1 MGFNF
6 MSLFVEQPSA
16 DNNQKESV
24 AANPS
29 TPQIS
34 VTPSV
39 VTNTTVPVTTV
50 NKETTQVNQE
60 ILDKLCAHI
69 ENFNLPGPD
78 YIELRK
84 AANSEGMM
92 TIPDESVRLQAAFAT
107 LKSMHPNFSKDTVLK
122 SIDTYVA
129 ELRKQN
135 DIAKAQIE
143 SKRKSEV
150 EDRKKEIKEKEKRI
164 EELQQEILSITNELS
179 VMKEDVSATDAEC
192 DKNISEFEY
201 AVNLIIGNL
210 ETDKAKIA
218 EKLVG

>member
-6 MSLFVEQPSA
+6 MSLFVEQPSV

-24 AANPS
+24 AANLP

-39 VTNTTVPVTTV
+39 VTNAAVPVPTV
-50 NKETTQVNQE
+50 NKETTQANQE

-150 EDRKKEIKEKEKRI
+150 EDRKKEINEKEKRI

-179 VMKEDVSATDAEC
+179 VMKEGVSATDAEC
-192 DKNISEFEY
+192 DKNLMEFEL
-201 AVNLIIGNL
+201 AVNLIISNL
-210 ETDKAKIA
+210 ESDKVKIA

>member
-6 MSLFVEQPSA
+6 MSLFVEQPSV

-24 AANPS
+24 AANLP

-39 VTNTTVPVTTV
+39 VTNAAVPVPTV
-50 NKETTQVNQE
+50 NKETTQVNQK

-164 EELQQEILSITNELS
+164 AELQQEIVNISTEVS
-179 VMKEDVSATDAEC
+179 SMKETVAATDAEC

-201 AVNLIIGNL
+201 AVNLIVGNL
-210 ETDKAKIA
+210 EIDKAKIS

>member
-6 MSLFVEQPSA
+6 MSLFVEQPSV

-24 AANPS
+24 AANLP

-39 VTNTTVPVTTV
+39 VTNAAVPVPTV
-50 NKETTQVNQE
+50 NKETTQVNQK

-164 EELQQEILSITNELS
+164 AELQQEIVNISTEVS
-179 VMKEDVSATDAEC
+179 SMKETVAATDAEC

-201 AVNLIIGNL
+201 AVNLIVGNL
-210 ETDKAKIA
+210 ETDKAKIS

>member
-24 AANPS
+24 AANPP

-39 VTNTTVPVTTV
+39 VTNTSVPVPTV

-107 LKSMHPNFSKDTVLK
+107 LKSMHHNFSKDTVLK

-150 EDRKKEIKEKEKRI
+150 EDRKQEIKEKEKRI
-164 EELQQEILSITNELS
+164 EELQQEILSINNELS

-192 DKNISEFEY
+192 DKNLMEFEF
-201 AVNLIIGNL
+201 AVNLIISNL
-210 ETDKAKIA
+210 ESDKVKIV
-218 EKLVG
+218 EKLVE